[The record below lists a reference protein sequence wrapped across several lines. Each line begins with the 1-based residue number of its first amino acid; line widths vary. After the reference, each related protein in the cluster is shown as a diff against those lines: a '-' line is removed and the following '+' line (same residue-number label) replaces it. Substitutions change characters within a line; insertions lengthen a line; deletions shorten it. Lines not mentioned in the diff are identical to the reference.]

1 MMKII
6 SILILM
12 LFKPFKLMFLL
23 CTLIIMFL
31 FLSFMVKH
39 DQDCF
44 LFYSGLFTDTLSFS
58 LITLSVFIMILM
70 VMSSMS
76 NINIKINSLY
86 FNMLL
91 ISLLIC
97 LTITFSTSNII
108 MFYIMFEA
116 SLIPTFMLILG
127 WGNQPE
133 RSQAGM
139 YMMIYTVMASL
150 PLLVAFLTWSNSLSS
165 TNMHILY
172 LYNSYWVTSDLWAF
186 ILIFAFSVKLPTYL
200 VHLWLPK
207 AHVEAPVAGSMIL
220 AAVLLKL
227 GGYGML
233 RMISKMSNMLLNLTP
248 MLMSWSL
255 TGGAMIAVFCVFQTD
270 IKLLIALSSV
280 AHMSMVMSG
289 LLTFSYWGINGAQFI
304 MIGHGFCS
312 SGLFCIANMS
322 YERMNTRSLFIMKGL
337 QTSMPVMSMVWFMLC
352 TSNMA
357 APPSLNLLGEMNSIT
372 AMFSWT
378 HYTLLLLAMLVF
390 LAAAYSLFLFSQTQH
405 GKLPSKMLTLPPAS
419 LREWLTLLLH
429 WIPLNLLI
437 MSPHSIQLLIS
448 PYNL

>member
-12 LFKPFKLMFLL
+12 LFKPSKLMFLL
-23 CTLIIMFL
+23 CMLIIMFL
-31 FLSFMVKH
+31 FLSFMIKH

-58 LITLSVFIMILM
+58 LISLSVFIMILM

-76 NINIKINSLY
+76 NINVKVNSLY
-86 FNMLL
+86 FSMLL
-91 ISLLIC
+91 TSLLIC
-97 LTITFSTSNII
+97 LIITFSTSNII

-150 PLLVAFLTWSNSLSS
+150 PLLVAFLIWSNNLSS
-165 TNMHILY
+165 TNMHIMY
-172 LYNSYWVTSDLWAF
+172 LYNSYWVTSNLWAF

-220 AAVLLKL
+220 AAILLKL

-337 QTSMPVMSMVWFMLC
+337 QTSMPVMTMLWFMLC

-437 MSPHSIQLLIS
+437 MNPQSIQLLIS

>member
-1 MMKII
+1 MIKII
-6 SILILM
+6 SILILI
-12 LFKPFKLMFLL
+12 LFKPSKLIFLL
-23 CTLIIMFL
+23 CALIIIFL
-31 FLSFMVKH
+31 FLSFIVKH

-58 LITLSVFIMILM
+58 LITLSVFIIILM
-70 VMSSMS
+70 VISRIS

-86 FNMLL
+86 FNILL

-97 LTITFSTSNII
+97 LTITFRTSNII
-108 MFYIMFEA
+108 IFYIIFEA
-116 SLIPTFMLILG
+116 SLIPTFILILG

-133 RSQAGM
+133 RSQAGI
-139 YMMIYTVMASL
+139 YIIIYTVIASL
-150 PLLVAFLTWSNSLSS
+150 PLLVAFLIWSNSLRR
-165 TNMHILY
+165 TNIHILY

-207 AHVEAPVAGSMIL
+207 AHVEAPVAGSIIL

-227 GGYGML
+227 GGYGIL
-233 RMISKMSNMLLNLTP
+233 RIISKIRNILLNLTP
-248 MLMSWSL
+248 ILIRWSL
-255 TGGAMIAVFCVFQTD
+255 TGGAIIAVFCVFQTD

-280 AHMSMVMSG
+280 AHISIVIRG

-304 MIGHGFCS
+304 IIGHGFCS
-312 SGLFCIANMS
+312 SGLFCIANIS
-322 YERMNTRSLFIMKGL
+322 YERINTRSLFIIKGL
-337 QTSMPVMSMVWFMLC
+337 QTSIPVIRIVWFILC
-352 TSNMA
+352 TSNIA
-357 APPSLNLLGEMNSIT
+357 APPSLNLLGEINSIT
-372 AMFSWT
+372 AIFSWT
-378 HYTLLLLAMLVF
+378 HYTLLLLAILVF

-405 GKLPSKMLTLPPAS
+405 GKLPSKILTLPPAS

-437 MSPHSIQLLIS
+437 INPHRIQLLIS

>member
-12 LFKPFKLMFLL
+12 LFKPSKLMFLL

-31 FLSFMVKH
+31 FLSFMIKH

-44 LFYSGLFTDTLSFS
+44 LFYSGLFIDTLSFS
-58 LITLSVFIMILM
+58 LISLSIFIMILM

-76 NINIKINSLY
+76 NISIKINSFY
-86 FNMLL
+86 FSMLL
-91 ISLLIC
+91 TSLLIC

-133 RSQAGM
+133 RSQAGV

-150 PLLVAFLTWSNSLSS
+150 PLLVAFLIWSNNLSS

-172 LYNSYWVTSDLWAF
+172 LYNSYWVTSNLWAF

-220 AAVLLKL
+220 AAILLKL

-233 RMISKMSNMLLNLTP
+233 RMISKMSSMLLNLTP
-248 MLMSWSL
+248 ILMSWSL
-255 TGGAMIAVFCVFQTD
+255 TGGVMIAVFCIFQTD

-378 HYTLLLLAMLVF
+378 HYTILLLASLVF

-405 GKLPSKMLTLPPAS
+405 GKLPSKMLTLTPAY

-429 WIPLNLLI
+429 WVPLNLLI
-437 MSPHSIQLLIS
+437 MNPQSIQLLIL
-448 PYNL
+448 PNNL

>member
-12 LFKPFKLMFLL
+12 LFKPSKLMFLL
-23 CTLIIMFL
+23 CMLIIMFL
-31 FLSFMVKH
+31 FLSFMIKH

-58 LITLSVFIMILM
+58 LISLSVFIMLLM

-76 NINIKINSLY
+76 NINVKVNSLY
-86 FNMLL
+86 FSMLL
-91 ISLLIC
+91 TSLLIC
-97 LTITFSTSNII
+97 LIITFSTSNII

-127 WGNQPE
+127 WGINLNGPQQEMWAPKNL
-133 RSQAGM
+133 
-139 YMMIYTVMASL
+139 YVMASL
-150 PLLVAFLTWSNSLSS
+150 PLLVAFLIWSNNLSS
-165 TNMHILY
+165 TNMHIMY
-172 LYNSYWVTSDLWAF
+172 LYNSYWVTSNLWAF

-220 AAVLLKL
+220 AAILLKL

-337 QTSMPVMSMVWFMLC
+337 QTSMPVMTMLWFMLC

-437 MSPHSIQLLIS
+437 MNPQSIQLLI
-448 PYNL
+448 